1 MIIARDV
8 IAGRL
13 LSPRARPV
21 DEADVISVDNL
32 RRHTVGDWVAFD
44 KHGDIVEY
52 LVPKDIGPATLS
64 VSAVTDAL
72 KEVDPAG
79 RVVAS
84 IDKNTVWSVD
94 AIVLNSIVLRRL
106 PEGEYGVE
114 ALIEAVRQAGFA
126 WQISPTSAP

>member
-1 MIIARDV
+1 M
-8 IAGRL
+8 
-13 LSPRARPV
+13 
-21 DEADVISVDNL
+21 ISVDNL